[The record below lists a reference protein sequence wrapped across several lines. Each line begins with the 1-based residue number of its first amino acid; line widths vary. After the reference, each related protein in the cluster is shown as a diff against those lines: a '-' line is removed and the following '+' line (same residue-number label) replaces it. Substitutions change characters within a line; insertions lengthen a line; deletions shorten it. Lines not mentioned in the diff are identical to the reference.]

1 METVDDETTAA
12 AIDFMQRQVRAN
24 KPFFTW
30 MNTTRMHAF
39 THVRESMRGQSGMPG
54 NEYADG
60 MIEHDGDVGKLLKA
74 IDELGIANNTIVVY
88 STDNGPN
95 QWSWP
100 DAATTPFR
108 SEKDTNWE
116 GAFRVPAM
124 IRWPGRIKAG
134 EVSNE
139 MISGLDWFPT
149 LVAAAGDADIKDRL
163 VKGTNLAGRSV
174 KVHLDGY
181 NQLPYLTGQAQKSAR
196 NDFYYFNDD
205 GEMVAYRYGDWKI
218 VFCEQRKPGG
228 FEVWSNPFTCLRAP
242 KVFNLRMDPFER
254 ADIVSDQ
261 YYDWLAKNAYLLQY
275 GTWRVAPFLQTFK
288 EFPPSQRSASFSIDQ
303 MVESLMKDAGQGSH
317 EIVDASLA
325 PLKKPRDDATMRR
338 AGRRPWRPDNSR
350 SMREICPISL
360 QPLSQRRAHK
370 SEALSAREALF
381 DLKTQ
386 IGKSVLGQDHM
397 VESMLIGLLA
407 NGNLLIESL
416 PGLAKTRAV
425 KTLAKHLAADLSRVQ
440 FTPDLLPSDVT
451 GAEIYVQTDKGGQF
465 QFQKGPIFANLVLAD
480 EINRAPAKVQ
490 SALLEAMEE
499 RQVTVA
505 GKTYK
510 MPDLFMVLATENP
523 IEQEGTYP
531 LPEAQLDRFLMHVVI
546 TYPDEATEGEII
558 KLNREENAQKP
569 KDHTAEPAPVP
580 QQAILDARG
589 EIDGVFVSDLA
600 QKYIVD
606 IIYATRFPG
615 RYGDPLGKWI
625 QVGASPRGSLA
636 LDRCARVRAWLD
648 GQEFVTPDHVRAVMH
663 DCLRHRLILSYEAV
677 SQGIN
682 ADQVIDKITEL
693 VSAA

>member
-1 METVDDETTAA
+1 MHDLGTSTLQTEAA
-12 AIDFMQRQVRAN
+12 
-24 KPFFTW
+24 
-30 MNTTRMHAF
+30 
-39 THVRESMRGQSGMPG
+39 S
-54 NEYADG
+54 
-60 MIEHDGDVGKLLKA
+60 
-74 IDELGIANNTIVVY
+74 
-88 STDNGPN
+88 
-95 QWSWP
+95 
-100 DAATTPFR
+100 
-108 SEKDTNWE
+108 
-116 GAFRVPAM
+116 VPA
-124 IRWPGRIKAG
+124 
-134 EVSNE
+134 
-139 MISGLDWFPT
+139 
-149 LVAAAGDADIKDRL
+149 
-163 VKGTNLAGRSV
+163 
-174 KVHLDGY
+174 
-181 NQLPYLTGQAQKSAR
+181 
-196 NDFYYFNDD
+196 
-205 GEMVAYRYGDWKI
+205 
-218 VFCEQRKPGG
+218 KP
-228 FEVWSNPFTCLRAP
+228 ST
-242 KVFNLRMDPFER
+242 
-254 ADIVSDQ
+254 
-261 YYDWLAKNAYLLQY
+261 
-275 GTWRVAPFLQTFK
+275 
-288 EFPPSQRSASFSIDQ
+288 
-303 MVESLMKDAGQGSH
+303 
-317 EIVDASLA
+317 
-325 PLKKPRDDATMRR
+325 
-338 AGRRPWRPDNSR
+338 
-350 SMREICPISL
+350 
-360 QPLSQRRAHK
+360 
-370 SEALSAREALF
+370 AREALV
-381 DLKTQ
+381 DLKSR
-386 IGKSVLGQDHM
+386 IGKSVLGQDRL

-523 IEQEGTYP
+523 IELEGTYP

-558 KLNREENAQKP
+558 RLNREENAQKP
-569 KDHTAEPAPVP
+569 KDHAAEPAPVP

-615 RYGDPLGKWI
+615 RYGDPLRKWI

>member
-1 METVDDETTAA
+1 MNDLDTNTPQVVKASGNSKRSAA
-12 AIDFMQRQVRAN
+12 RDALID
-24 KPFFTW
+24 
-30 MNTTRMHAF
+30 
-39 THVRESMRGQSGMPG
+39 
-54 NEYADG
+54 
-60 MIEHDGDVGKLLKA
+60 LKA
-74 IDELGIANNTIVVY
+74 
-88 STDNGPN
+88 
-95 QWSWP
+95 
-100 DAATTPFR
+100 R
-108 SEKDTNWE
+108 
-116 GAFRVPAM
+116 
-124 IRWPGRIKAG
+124 
-134 EVSNE
+134 
-139 MISGLDWFPT
+139 
-149 LVAAAGDADIKDRL
+149 
-163 VKGTNLAGRSV
+163 
-174 KVHLDGY
+174 
-181 NQLPYLTGQAQKSAR
+181 
-196 NDFYYFNDD
+196 
-205 GEMVAYRYGDWKI
+205 
-218 VFCEQRKPGG
+218 
-228 FEVWSNPFTCLRAP
+228 
-242 KVFNLRMDPFER
+242 
-254 ADIVSDQ
+254 
-261 YYDWLAKNAYLLQY
+261 
-275 GTWRVAPFLQTFK
+275 
-288 EFPPSQRSASFSIDQ
+288 
-303 MVESLMKDAGQGSH
+303 
-317 EIVDASLA
+317 
-325 PLKKPRDDATMRR
+325 
-338 AGRRPWRPDNSR
+338 
-350 SMREICPISL
+350 
-360 QPLSQRRAHK
+360 
-370 SEALSAREALF
+370 
-381 DLKTQ
+381 

-425 KTLAKHLAADLSRVQ
+425 KTLAKNLAADLSRVQ

-451 GAEIYVQTDKGGQF
+451 GTEIYVQTDKGGQF

-523 IEQEGTYP
+523 IEQEGTYS

-558 KLNREENAQKP
+558 RLNREENAQKP
-569 KDHTAEPAPVP
+569 KDHAAEPAPVP

-615 RYGDPLGKWI
+615 RYGDALGKWI

-648 GQEFVTPDHVRAVMH
+648 GQEFVTPDHVRAVVH